1 MSRARAGPY
10 AAVQAHGLRCW
21 PKYGTGKRAVPARP
35 KGRARASPFGQQC
48 SKQQSAHAGP
58 RGSVEAAEEEF
69 GAGGLAVIGARSG
82 GSCSRGG
89 RPIRRRRGSGGTQIW
104 WLRSSAGGGRE
115 RSRGGGGECP
125 GCVRGLVGGEAWG
138 CRISRY
144 TSASVARGD
153 FANNQGEPMAKTKKP
168 RSSAPDPP
176 AGAAHLPWHHP
187 PAPPVSTALLISL
200 AALLLRVLVSVGP
213 YSGQGVAPKFGD
225 YEAQR
230 HWMELT
236 LHLPSSDWYR
246 NTSANDLAY
255 WGLDYPPLSA
265 YQSRLHGLLLNASLP
280 DAVALRSSRGFESPE
295 SKLLMRWTVLSSD
308 LMVFFPAALWFV
320 WVYFKCGVGG
330 TGEEGM
336 SGWTWLLASCLIN
349 PCLVLIDHGHFQYN
363 CISLGLTLG
372 AIAGV
377 LSGNELVAAALFSLS
392 INHKQM
398 SLYFAPAFF
407 GHLLGKCI
415 KRKYPI
421 VEVMKLGFVV
431 LGTFALVWWPF
442 LHSYEAAMQVI
453 SRLAPFERVLIK
465 WKRLFAIKPLK
476 LMSLSATILAFLPS
490 LVQQVRS
497 PSNLGFLY
505 SLLNSSIS
513 FYLFS
518 YQVHEK
524 SILLPLLPASLLAL
538 QEPHLY
544 GWLMYFG
551 LFSMYPLIC
560 RDHLLLQYI
569 AVLGLFILIYYS
581 PGGSSKKGVSIP
593 SGAKAVLSLALL
605 CSLLLKVLYLQIE
618 PPKRYPFLFDAL
630 IMFICFSQF
639 VILTL
644 YTNYKQ
650 WMLNSHSRSV
660 GRKKDL

>member
-1 MSRARAGPY
+1 
-10 AAVQAHGLRCW
+10 
-21 PKYGTGKRAVPARP
+21 
-35 KGRARASPFGQQC
+35 
-48 SKQQSAHAGP
+48 
-58 RGSVEAAEEEF
+58 
-69 GAGGLAVIGARSG
+69 
-82 GSCSRGG
+82 
-89 RPIRRRRGSGGTQIW
+89 
-104 WLRSSAGGGRE
+104 
-115 RSRGGGGECP
+115 
-125 GCVRGLVGGEAWG
+125 
-138 CRISRY
+138 
-144 TSASVARGD
+144 
-153 FANNQGEPMAKTKKP
+153 MAKPKKP
-168 RSSAPDPP
+168 APAPDL
-176 AGAAHLPWHHP
+176 ATAAHLPWHP
-187 PAPPVSTALLISL
+187 PAPPVATALLISL
-200 AALLLRVLVSVGP
+200 AALLVRVLVSVGP

-246 NTSANDLAY
+246 NTSENDLAY

-265 YQSRLHGLLLNASLP
+265 YQSRLHALFLNASLP
-280 DAVALRSSRGFESPE
+280 DAVALRSSRGFESLE

-308 LMVFFPAALWFV
+308 LVVFFPAALWFV
-320 WVYFKCGVGG
+320 WAYFKCGVGG
-330 TGEEGM
+330 IGEERRA
-336 SGWTWLLASCLIN
+336 GWTWLLAIVLIN

-372 AIAGV
+372 AITGV

-407 GHLLGKCI
+407 SHLLGKCI

-453 SRLAPFERVLIK
+453 SRLAPFERGIYEDYVANFWCSTSVLIK

-490 LVQQVRS
+490 FVQQVRS
-497 PSNLGFLY
+497 PSSLGFLY

-524 SILLPLLPASLLAL
+524 SILLPLLPASLLGL
-538 QEPHLY
+538 QEPQLY
-544 GWLMYFG
+544 GWFMYFG
-551 LFSMYPLIC
+551 LFSMFPLIC

-569 AVLGLFILIYYS
+569 ATLGFFVLIYYS
-581 PGGSSKKGVSIP
+581 PGGSYKNAAKIP
-593 SGAKAVLSLALL
+593 SGAKAVLSMALV
-605 CSLLLKVLYLQIE
+605 CSFALQIVYLRIE
-618 PPKRYPFLFDAL
+618 PPKRYPFLLDAL
-630 IMFICFSQF
+630 IMFICFSQL
-639 VILTL
+639 VVLTL

-650 WMLNSHSRSV
+650 WMLDSHSRSI

>member
-1 MSRARAGPY
+1 
-10 AAVQAHGLRCW
+10 
-21 PKYGTGKRAVPARP
+21 
-35 KGRARASPFGQQC
+35 
-48 SKQQSAHAGP
+48 
-58 RGSVEAAEEEF
+58 
-69 GAGGLAVIGARSG
+69 
-82 GSCSRGG
+82 
-89 RPIRRRRGSGGTQIW
+89 
-104 WLRSSAGGGRE
+104 
-115 RSRGGGGECP
+115 
-125 GCVRGLVGGEAWG
+125 
-138 CRISRY
+138 
-144 TSASVARGD
+144 
-153 FANNQGEPMAKTKKP
+153 MAKPKKH
-168 RSSAPDPP
+168 RTSAPDPP
-176 AGAAHLPWHHP
+176 AAAARLPWQP
-187 PAPPVSTALLISL
+187 QAPPVPTALLISL
-200 AALLLRVLVSVGP
+200 AALLVRVLVSVGP
-213 YSGQGVAPKFGD
+213 YSGQGAAPKFGD

-236 LHLPSSDWYR
+236 LHLPPTDWYR
-246 NTSANDLAY
+246 NTSDNDLAY

-265 YQSRLHGLLLNASLP
+265 YQSLLHGRIINASLP
-280 DAVALRSSRGFESPE
+280 DAVALRSSRGYESTE

-308 LMVFFPAALWFV
+308 LLVFFPAALWFV
-320 WVYFKCGVGG
+320 WAYLKGG
-330 TGEEGM
+330 IGITGEERRE
-336 SGWTWLLASCLIN
+336 GWMWLLAMVLIS

-377 LSGNELVAAALFSLS
+377 LSRNELIAAALFTLA

-407 GHLLGKCI
+407 SHLFGKCL

-421 VEVMKLGFVV
+421 VEVMKLAFVV

-442 LHSYEAAMQVI
+442 LHSYEAALQVI
-453 SRLAPFERVLIK
+453 SRLAPFERGIYEDYVANFWCSTSVIIK

-490 LVQQVRS
+490 FVQQVKS

-505 SLLNSSIS
+505 SLMNSSFS

-538 QEPHLY
+538 KEPQMY
-544 GWLMYFG
+544 GWFVYFA

-560 RDHLLLQYI
+560 RDQLLLQYI
-569 AVLGLFILIYYS
+569 AALGLFFLIYYT
-581 PGGSSKKGVSIP
+581 PGGSHGKRLSI
-593 SGAKAVLSLALL
+593 SCGAKTVLSLPFL
-605 CSLLLKVLYLQIE
+605 CSLLLHITYLQIE

-639 VILTL
+639 VILTM

-650 WMLNSHSRSV
+650 WMLDTHSRSIGV
-660 GRKKDL
+660 KKDL

>member
-1 MSRARAGPY
+1 
-10 AAVQAHGLRCW
+10 
-21 PKYGTGKRAVPARP
+21 
-35 KGRARASPFGQQC
+35 
-48 SKQQSAHAGP
+48 
-58 RGSVEAAEEEF
+58 
-69 GAGGLAVIGARSG
+69 
-82 GSCSRGG
+82 
-89 RPIRRRRGSGGTQIW
+89 
-104 WLRSSAGGGRE
+104 
-115 RSRGGGGECP
+115 
-125 GCVRGLVGGEAWG
+125 
-138 CRISRY
+138 
-144 TSASVARGD
+144 
-153 FANNQGEPMAKTKKP
+153 MAKPKKSLSP
-168 RSSAPDPP
+168 APDPLS
-176 AGAAHLPWHHP
+176 AARLPWHP
-187 PAPPVSTALLISL
+187 PAPPLATALLISL
-200 AALLLRVLVSVGP
+200 AALLVRALVSVGP
-213 YSGQGVAPKFGD
+213 YSGQGAAPKFGD

-230 HWMELT
+230 HWMELI
-236 LHLPSSDWYR
+236 LHLPSSEWYR

-265 YQSRLHGLLLNASLP
+265 YQSWIHARLINASLP
-280 DAVALRSSRGFESPE
+280 DAVALQSSRGFESHE

-320 WVYFKCGVGG
+320 WTYMKDGVGG
-330 TGEEGM
+330 GGKRRD
-336 SGWTWLLASCLIN
+336 GWMWLLALVLIN

-377 LSGNELVAAALFSLS
+377 LSRNELVAAALFTLA

-398 SLYFAPAFF
+398 SMYFAPAFF
-407 GHLLGKCI
+407 GHLLGKCM

-421 VEVMKLGFVV
+421 VEIMKLGSVV
-431 LGTFALVWWPF
+431 LGTFALVWWPY
-442 LHSYEAAMQVI
+442 LHSYEASIQVI
-453 SRLAPFERVLIK
+453 SRLAPFERGIYEDYVANFWCSTSVLIK

-490 LVQQVRS
+490 FLQQVKS

-505 SLLNSSIS
+505 SLLNSSFS

-538 QEPHLY
+538 HEPHLY
-544 GWLMYFG
+544 GWFTYYA

-560 RDHLLLQYI
+560 RDQLLLQYM
-569 AVLGLFILIYYS
+569 AVLGLFFLIYYA
-581 PGGSSKKGVSIP
+581 PGASYGKEVKISS
-593 SGAKAVLSLALL
+593 ATKAVLSLPLL
-605 CSLLLKVLYLQIE
+605 CSILLHIVYLKIE

-650 WMLNSHSRSV
+650 WRLDFQPRSV

>member
-1 MSRARAGPY
+1 
-10 AAVQAHGLRCW
+10 
-21 PKYGTGKRAVPARP
+21 
-35 KGRARASPFGQQC
+35 
-48 SKQQSAHAGP
+48 
-58 RGSVEAAEEEF
+58 
-69 GAGGLAVIGARSG
+69 
-82 GSCSRGG
+82 
-89 RPIRRRRGSGGTQIW
+89 
-104 WLRSSAGGGRE
+104 
-115 RSRGGGGECP
+115 
-125 GCVRGLVGGEAWG
+125 
-138 CRISRY
+138 
-144 TSASVARGD
+144 
-153 FANNQGEPMAKTKKP
+153 MAKP
-168 RSSAPDPP
+168 RTRALDPP
-176 AGAAHLPWHHP
+176 GGAAHLPWHHP
-187 PAPPVSTALLISL
+187 PAPPVPTALLISL
-200 AALLLRVLVSVGP
+200 AALLVRVLVSVGP

-236 LHLPSSDWYR
+236 IHLPSSDWYR

-280 DAVALRSSRGFESPE
+280 DAN
-295 SKLLMRWTVLSSD
+295 W
-308 LMVFFPAALWFV
+308 
-320 WVYFKCGVGG
+320 GG
-330 TGEEGM
+330 ENGG
-336 SGWTWLLASCLIN
+336 LD
-349 PCLVLIDHGHFQYN
+349 VYN

-377 LSGNELVAAALFSLS
+377 LSGKELVAAALFSLS

-415 KRKYPI
+415 KRKYPL

-453 SRLAPFERVLIK
+453 SRLAPFERGIYEDYVANFWCSTSVLIK

-538 QEPHLY
+538 QEPQLY
-544 GWLMYFG
+544 GWVMYFG

-569 AVLGLFILIYYS
+569 AVLGLFVLIYYS

-605 CSLLLKVLYLQIE
+605 CSLLLQVLYLQIE
-618 PPKRYPFLFDAL
+618 PPRRYPFLFDAL

-644 YTNYKQ
+644 YTNCKQ
-650 WMLNSHSRSV
+650 WMLDSHSRSV

>member
-1 MSRARAGPY
+1 
-10 AAVQAHGLRCW
+10 
-21 PKYGTGKRAVPARP
+21 
-35 KGRARASPFGQQC
+35 
-48 SKQQSAHAGP
+48 
-58 RGSVEAAEEEF
+58 
-69 GAGGLAVIGARSG
+69 
-82 GSCSRGG
+82 
-89 RPIRRRRGSGGTQIW
+89 
-104 WLRSSAGGGRE
+104 
-115 RSRGGGGECP
+115 
-125 GCVRGLVGGEAWG
+125 
-138 CRISRY
+138 
-144 TSASVARGD
+144 
-153 FANNQGEPMAKTKKP
+153 MAKTKKP

-453 SRLAPFERVLIK
+453 SRLAPFERGIYEDYVSNFWCSTSVLIK
-465 WKRLFAIKPLK
+465 WKRLFAIKLLK

-618 PPKRYPFLFDAL
+618 RPKRYPFLFDAL

>member
-1 MSRARAGPY
+1 
-10 AAVQAHGLRCW
+10 
-21 PKYGTGKRAVPARP
+21 
-35 KGRARASPFGQQC
+35 
-48 SKQQSAHAGP
+48 
-58 RGSVEAAEEEF
+58 
-69 GAGGLAVIGARSG
+69 
-82 GSCSRGG
+82 
-89 RPIRRRRGSGGTQIW
+89 
-104 WLRSSAGGGRE
+104 
-115 RSRGGGGECP
+115 
-125 GCVRGLVGGEAWG
+125 
-138 CRISRY
+138 
-144 TSASVARGD
+144 
-153 FANNQGEPMAKTKKP
+153 MAKPKKP
-168 RSSAPDPP
+168 RAPAPDPP
-176 AGAAHLPWHHP
+176 AAAHLPWHP
-187 PAPPVSTALLISL
+187 PAPPVSTAALISL
-200 AALLLRVLVSVGP
+200 AALLVRVLVSVGP

-246 NTSANDLAY
+246 NTSDNDLAY

-265 YQSRLHGLLLNASLP
+265 YQSRLHAILLNASLP

-295 SKLLMRWTVLSSD
+295 SKLLMRWTVMSSD
-308 LMVFFPAALWFV
+308 LLVFFPAALWFV
-320 WVYFKCGVGG
+320 WAYFKSGVSG
-330 TGEEGM
+330 TGEER
-336 SGWTWLLASCLIN
+336 SAGWTWLLAICLIN

-377 LSGNELVAAALFSLS
+377 FSRHELVAAALFSLS
-392 INHKQM
+392 MNHKQM

-407 GHLLGKCI
+407 GHLLGKSI

-421 VEVMKLGFVV
+421 VEVMKLGLVV

-453 SRLAPFERVLIK
+453 SRLAPFERGIYEDYVANFWCSTSVLIK
-465 WKRLFAIKPLK
+465 WKKLFAIKPLK
-476 LMSLSATILAFLPS
+476 LMSLSATIFAFLPS
-490 LVQQVRS
+490 FVQQVRS

-538 QEPHLY
+538 QEPQLY
-544 GWLMYFG
+544 GWFMYFA
-551 LFSMYPLIC
+551 LFSMYPLMC

-569 AVLGLFILIYYS
+569 AVLGLFVLIYYS
-581 PGGSSKKGVSIP
+581 PGGSHKKGANIP

-605 CSLLLKVLYLQIE
+605 CSFLLQVIYLQIE

-639 VILTL
+639 VILAL

-650 WMLNSHSRSV
+650 WMLDTYYRSI